1 MRLTRRLLL
10 HAAALVAVLL
20 LFASAAVRGRA
31 ANAARADAL
40 GRLRAEAALAARTWG
55 AGRAP
60 ADAGAGD
67 AALADSLG
75 ALLGRHVTLVAAGG
89 RVAGDSEARDLG
101 AAWLARYAGLPEVRA
116 AAADPGGAAHAGTSS
131 AAGAAELAAAAR
143 GPAGVVRVAT
153 PAASAGAA
161 LADDLR
167 RGLLLAGL
175 AAFATAA
182 AGALVFSRAVVR
194 PLGELRDVTRALAAG
209 DLARRP
215 SISAPGEVGEVA
227 DAVHRLAEQ
236 LGARFDALAAE
247 EALLEALTE
256 SLAEGVVAVDAR
268 GRVVRLNATAR
279 RLLRLTDPVPFPAD
293 YLPRDRVLRDA
304 LAEALAGR
312 TLAAGDDAAYAGPAA
327 SDAPDAGAPEL
338 RVHGRTLALTARP
351 LPGGGAVLAFFDLTR
366 VRRLELVRRDF
377 VANVS
382 HELRTPLTAVCGY
395 AETLADDPA
404 LDGSPRRF
412 AATIA
417 ANARRMQR
425 IVDDLLDL
433 SRIESGGWAPAPAR
447 VDLALAA
454 DEALGPARDAAAAK
468 GVALEVRP
476 APDAPVVWADPT
488 AARQVLSN
496 LVENAVRHTAAG
508 RVAVSTERA
517 AAGVWLVVRDSGEG
531 IAAEHLPRIFERFY
545 RADPGRSR
553 EQGGTGLGLAIVK
566 HLAEAHGG
574 RAEAESRRGEGTAIR
589 VLFPEPLPAPAPAAT
604 PVTSPEG
611 AFVPAAP
618 GTPAAAS

>member
-1 MRLTRRLLL
+1 MR
-10 HAAALVAVLL
+10 V
-20 LFASAAVRGRA
+20 
-31 ANAARADAL
+31 D
-40 GRLRAEAALAARTWG
+40 
-55 AGRAP
+55 AP
-60 ADAGAGD
+60 ATAGAG
-67 AALADSLG
+67 
-75 ALLGRHVTLVAAGG
+75 
-89 RVAGDSEARDLG
+89 
-101 AAWLARYAGLPEVRA
+101 
-116 AAADPGGAAHAGTSS
+116 
-131 AAGAAELAAAAR
+131 
-143 GPAGVVRVAT
+143 
-153 PAASAGAA
+153 
-161 LADDLR
+161 LADDIG

-312 TLAAGDDAAYAGPAA
+312 TLAAGDDTAYAGPAA

-589 VLFPEPLPAPAPAAT
+589 VLFPEPLPAPAPGAA
-604 PVTSPEG
+604 PVASPEG
-611 AFVPAAP
+611 AFAPAAP